1 LAWIDFADTTEEALE
16 QVLWAHNHTLKEA
29 SDREQRLA
37 YIAKT
42 KSEVWPVL
50 FQRTFQADH
59 NRKSF
64 MSLPRELRDTIYS
77 RAFNDLVI
85 TQNIMKLRYDEEWT
99 GFTTSSITISELARC
114 GFWVR

>member
-1 LAWIDFADTTEEALE
+1 
-16 QVLWAHNHTLKEA
+16 
-29 SDREQRLA
+29 
-37 YIAKT
+37 
-42 KSEVWPVL
+42 
-50 FQRTFQADH
+50 
-59 NRKSF
+59 

>member
-1 LAWIDFADTTEEALE
+1 VTESNAL
-16 QVLWAHNHTLKEA
+16 HT
-29 SDREQRLA
+29 SQ
-37 YIAKT
+37 T

-77 RAFNDLVI
+77 HAFNDLVI

-99 GFTTSSITISELARC
+99 GFTTSSITIPELARC